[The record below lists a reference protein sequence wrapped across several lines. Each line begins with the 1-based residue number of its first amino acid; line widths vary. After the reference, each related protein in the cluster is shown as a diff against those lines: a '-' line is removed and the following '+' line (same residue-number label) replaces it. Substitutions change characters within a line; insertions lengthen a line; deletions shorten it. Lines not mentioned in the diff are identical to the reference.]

1 MDVRENMY
9 LWVEKYRPQKIDDC
23 ILPESLKKTF
33 KEFYGYQND
42 VESGVG
48 GTLGGAS
55 NKEPM
60 QSYKDMNRN
69 IQNDY
74 GLKIKKKK
82 KTGESK

>member
-1 MDVRENMY
+1 MSGDNPFIK
-9 LWVEKYRPQKIDDC
+9 KY
-23 ILPESLKKTF
+23 KKKL
-33 KEFYGYQND
+33 KEFNGLQND

-48 GTLGGAS
+48 GTLGGSS

-60 QSYKDMNRN
+60 QSYKDADKN

-82 KTGESK
+82 QEKKNV